1 MVFSFT
7 ERRYAMSQKSH
18 RVTLSKHERQYLQKI
33 VESGTDRARKITRCR
48 VLLLADA
55 AKGKTDEEIS
65 DALGVCLATIFN
77 IRRRYHHRGLE
88 WAIHEAPRSGQPP
101 KFNGKSMAKITA
113 IACSK
118 PPEGHARWSLRLL
131 ADSVVALDIVE
142 SISYQSIRNILK
154 KTNLSL
160 T

>member
-1 MVFSFT
+1 
-7 ERRYAMSQKSH
+7 MSQKNH
-18 RVTLSKHERQYLQKI
+18 RVKLSKHERQYLQKI
-33 VESGTDRARKITRCR
+33 VESGKDKARKITRCR
-48 VLLLADA
+48 ILLLADE

-77 IRRRYHHRGLE
+77 IRRRYHRGGLE
-88 WAIHEAPRSGQPP
+88 RAIQEAARSGQPS

-131 ADSVVALDIVE
+131 ADSVVELDIVE

-154 KTNLSL
+154 KTNSSL

>member
-1 MVFSFT
+1 
-7 ERRYAMSQKSH
+7 MSQKSH
-18 RVTLSKHERQYLQKI
+18 RVKLSKDERQYLQKI
-33 VESGTDRARKITRCR
+33 VESGKDKARKITRCR
-48 VLLLADA
+48 VLLLADE

-77 IRRRYHHRGLE
+77 IRRRYHKGGLE
-88 WAIHEAPRSGQPP
+88 RAIHEATRSGQPP
-101 KFNGKSMAKITA
+101 KFKGKTMAKITA

-131 ADSVVALDIVE
+131 ADYIIELDVVE
-142 SISYQSIRNILK
+142 TISYQSIRNILK
-154 KTNLSL
+154 KTNSSL

>member
-1 MVFSFT
+1 
-7 ERRYAMSQKSH
+7 MSQKSH

-33 VESGTDRARKITRCR
+33 VASGTDRARKITRCR

-118 PPEGHARWSLRLL
+118 PPEGRARWSLRLL
-131 ADSVVALDIVE
+131 ADHIIELDIVE
-142 SISYQSIRNILK
+142 AISHQSVKNILK
-154 KTNLSL
+154 KTNSSL

>member
-1 MVFSFT
+1 
-7 ERRYAMSQKSH
+7 MSQKSH
-18 RVTLSKHERQYLQKI
+18 RVKLSKDERQHLQKI
-33 VESGTDRARKITRCR
+33 VESGKDKARKITRCR
-48 VLLLADA
+48 VLLLADKT
-55 AKGKTDEEIS
+55 KGKTDEEIS
-65 DALGVCLATIFN
+65 DALGVCLTTIFN
-77 IRRRYHHRGLE
+77 IRRRYHQGGLE
-88 WAIHEAPRSGQPP
+88 RAIQEAPRSGQPP

-131 ADSVVALDIVE
+131 ADSVIELDIVE
-142 SISYQSIRNILK
+142 SISYQTIRNILK

>member
-1 MVFSFT
+1 MVVFSI

-18 RVTLSKHERQYLQKI
+18 RVKLSTQERQYLQTI
-33 VESGTDRARKITRCR
+33 VTSGTEKARTITRCR
-48 VLLLADA
+48 VLLLADE

-77 IRRRYHHRGLE
+77 IRRRYHQKGLE
-88 WAIHEAPRSGQPP
+88 VAIHEAPRSGQPP
-101 KFNGKSMAKITA
+101 KFTGKAMAKITA

-131 ADSVVALDIVE
+131 ADRVIALDIVE
-142 SISYQSIRNILK
+142 RISYQSIRTILK
-154 KTNLSL
+154 KTTLSR

>member
-1 MVFSFT
+1 
-7 ERRYAMSQKSH
+7 MSQKSH
-18 RVTLSKHERQYLQKI
+18 RVKLSKHERQYLQKI
-33 VESGTDRARKITRCR
+33 VESGKDKARKITRCR
-48 VLLLADA
+48 ILLLADE

-77 IRRRYHHRGLE
+77 IRRRYHRGGLE
-88 WAIHEAPRSGQPP
+88 RAIQEAARSGQPS

-131 ADSVVALDIVE
+131 ADSVVELDIVE

-154 KTNLSL
+154 KTNSSL

>member
-1 MVFSFT
+1 
-7 ERRYAMSQKSH
+7 MSQKSH
-18 RVTLSKHERQYLQKI
+18 CVKLDKHERQRLQKI
-33 VESGTDRARKITRCR
+33 VESGEDKARKITRCR
-48 VLLLADA
+48 ILLLADK

-65 DALGVCLATIFN
+65 NALDVCLATIFN
-77 IRRRYHHRGLE
+77 IRRRYCQGGLE
-88 WAIHEAPRSGQPP
+88 RAIGEAARSGQPP

-118 PPEGHARWSLRLL
+118 PPEGRARWSLRLL
-131 ADSVVALDIVE
+131 ADHIIELNIVE
-142 SISYQSIRNILK
+142 TISYQSVRNILK